1 MENFY
6 LKYAED
12 IPYPLPSVQI
22 IKDNYINI
30 WKRNL
35 ISELSIL
42 NNIFLKKYSIYLNDK
57 IIQIITR
64 ISSLIEKYRYLFLEQ
79 YLYYLNNDDKFYINI
94 NDNMNIFKIKYLRES
109 YNKILLLIDN
119 LCSSNKILV
128 LIYQDKLMNL
138 ENKKDA
144 PSENLKIQINNENI
158 LYKIIADI
166 DIMEEDFENKKNI
179 FNFKNN
185 QDMLYP
191 KTEELNKLF
200 EDFNTKNYNN
210 NLKIQNKIK
219 KSPNPIIK
227 DKLLSKKVDIII
239 KQNNPQFDELLKMS
253 KTIQEIKNEIKD
265 IKEKQKNYC
274 ASSMIEKNYFYDEFN
289 NIKSNTIKINNEI
302 DSLKDEI
309 KDYNNKY
316 IKIINNIDNF
326 HNQYNNI
333 KKMND
338 DINNQINI
346 FINQYQ

>member
-1 MENFY
+1 M
-6 LKYAED
+6 KYSEG
-12 IPYPLPSVQI
+12 IPYPLPPVQI
-22 IKDNYINI
+22 IKENYINI
-30 WKRNL
+30 WKRN
-35 ISELSIL
+35 IRSELSIL
-42 NNIFLKKYSIYLNDK
+42 NNIFFKKYAKNLNDK
-57 IIQIITR
+57 IIQTTTR

-253 KTIQEIKNEIKD
+253 KTMQEIKNEIKD

-333 KKMND
+333 KKIND
-338 DINNQINI
+338 DINSQINI
-346 FINQYQ
+346 

>member
-1 MENFY
+1 M
-6 LKYAED
+6 KYSEG
-12 IPYPLPSVQI
+12 IPYPLPPVQI
-22 IKDNYINI
+22 IKENYINI
-30 WKRNL
+30 WKRN
-35 ISELSIL
+35 IRSELSIL

-253 KTIQEIKNEIKD
+253 KTMQEIKNEIKD

-274 ASSMIEKNYFYDEFN
+274 ASAMIEKNYFYDEFN

-346 FINQYQ
+346 FINQYK

>member
-12 IPYPLPSVQI
+12 IPYPLPPVHI

-253 KTIQEIKNEIKD
+253 KTMQEIKNEIKD
-265 IKEKQKNYC
+265 IKEKQKNWVL
-274 ASSMIEKNYFYDEFN
+274 SMIEKNYFYDEFN
-289 NIKSNTIKINNEI
+289 HIKSNIITINNDIEI
-302 DSLKDEI
+302 GSLEDEI

-333 KKMND
+333 KKIND
-338 DINNQINI
+338 DINSQINI
-346 FINQYQ
+346 

>member
-1 MENFY
+1 MENYY

-12 IPYPLPSVQI
+12 IPYPLPPVQI
-22 IKDNYINI
+22 IKENYINI
-30 WKRNL
+30 WKRNI

-57 IIQIITR
+57 IIQITTR

-94 NDNMNIFKIKYLRES
+94 NDNMNMFKIKYLREA
-109 YNKILLLIDN
+109 YNKILLLIDS

-144 PSENLKIQINNENI
+144 PSENLKIQIINEEI
-158 LYKIIADI
+158 LYKIVTDI

-219 KSPNPIIK
+219 KSSNQVIK
-227 DKLLSKKVDIII
+227 DKLLSKKIDIII

-333 KKMND
+333 KKIND

-346 FINQYQ
+346 FINQYK